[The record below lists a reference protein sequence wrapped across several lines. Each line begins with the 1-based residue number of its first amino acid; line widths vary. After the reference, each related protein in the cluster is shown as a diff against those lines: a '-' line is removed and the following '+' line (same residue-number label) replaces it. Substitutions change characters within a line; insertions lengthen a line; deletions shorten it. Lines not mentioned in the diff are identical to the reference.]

1 MPDLTGKTILITGAG
16 NGIGQQTA
24 LELARMHA
32 RLLLHDKSLQHLD
45 KTCDLIRSEAGN
57 ANLALY
63 PADFSS
69 LAEVKAIANEV
80 ITHEKHL
87 DVLVNNAGI
96 YVPKPTLS
104 ADGFELS
111 FAVNHLVH
119 FLLTLLLL
127 EKIKQST
134 PASIVVVASS
144 AHSAHDIDYNFL
156 YTLDGY
162 EGWEAYS
169 QSKLANV
176 LFTYYLADYLKDS
189 GVTAN
194 CLHPG
199 VVDTYLLRS
208 AWPDLQGISVQAGA
222 ATSVFLASSPD
233 VEGVTS
239 KYFSE
244 QKPISSH
251 QVTYNKKTQE
261 RLWKF
266 SMQIVEK
273 YYE

>member
-1 MPDLTGKTILITGAG
+1 MPDLTGKTILVTGAG
-16 NGIGQQTA
+16 NGIGRQTA

-32 RLLLHDKSLQHLD
+32 RLLLHDKSLRHLD
-45 KTCDLIRSEAGN
+45 KTCDLIRSGTGSAD
-57 ANLALY
+57 LALY

-69 LAEVKAIANEV
+69 LTEVKAMANEV

-104 ADGFELS
+104 ADGLELS
-111 FAVNHLVH
+111 FAVNHLAH

-127 EKIKQST
+127 RRIKQSP
-134 PASIVVVASS
+134 PARIVVVASS
-144 AHSAHDIDYNFL
+144 AHSAHDIDYDSL
-156 YTLDGY
+156 RTLDGY
-162 EGWEAYS
+162 QGWEAYS

-189 GVTAN
+189 RVTAN

-199 VVDTYLLRS
+199 VVDTHLLRS
-208 AWPDLQGISVQAGA
+208 SWPDLKGISVQAGA
-222 ATSVFLASSPD
+222 ATSIFPASSPD
-233 VEGVTS
+233 VEGATG

-251 QVTYNKKTQE
+251 VVTYNKKMQE

-266 SMQIVEK
+266 SMQVAER
-273 YYE
+273 YYG